1 MSHESRPMTR
11 EELILKLE
19 ALFKEMPTDPDLPDW
34 RDRIDTVD
42 EIILELLNIRS
53 ISANEIGRL
62 KKERNI
68 PVYVPKRE
76 EEVLNHVMS
85 ANPGPLPD
93 TAIRRLFERIIDE
106 TRSLERRNYQE
117 ED

>member
-1 MSHESRPMTR
+1 MTR
-11 EELILKLE
+11 EELTLKLE
-19 ALFKEMPTDPDLPDW
+19 ALFRAMPTDSDLPEW
-34 RDRIDTVD
+34 RGRIDTVD
-42 EIILELLNIRS
+42 EIILELLNMRS
-53 ISANEIGRL
+53 ESANEIGRI

-85 ANPGPLPD
+85 VNPGPLPN

-117 ED
+117 EE

>member
-1 MSHESRPMTR
+1 MPPESRPMTR
-11 EELILKLE
+11 EELVRKLD
-19 ALFKEMPTDPDLPDW
+19 ALFREMPSDADLADW
-34 RDRIDTVD
+34 RGRIDTVD
-42 EIILELLNIRS
+42 ELVLALLNIRS
-53 ISANEIGRL
+53 VSANEIGRL

-85 ANPGPLPD
+85 VNPGPLPD

-117 ED
+117 EE

>member
-1 MSHESRPMTR
+1 MTR
-11 EELILKLE
+11 EDLIRRLE
-19 ALFKEMPTDPDLPDW
+19 TLFREMPEDADLPEW
-34 RDRIDTVD
+34 RDRIDAVD
-42 EIILELLNIRS
+42 ELVLALLNIRS
-53 ISANEIGRL
+53 VSANEIGRI

-76 EEVLNHVMS
+76 EEVLRHVMS
-85 ANPGPLPD
+85 VNPGPLPD
-93 TAIRRLFERIIDE
+93 TAVKRLFERIIDE